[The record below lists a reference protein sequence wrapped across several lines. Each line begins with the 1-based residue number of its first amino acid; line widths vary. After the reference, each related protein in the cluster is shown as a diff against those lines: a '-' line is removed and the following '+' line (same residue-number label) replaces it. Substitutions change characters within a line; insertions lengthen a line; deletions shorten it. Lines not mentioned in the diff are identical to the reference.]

1 MADEV
6 RVYRRSERLRVTYFA
21 RCKTPAEA
29 ECDVVIVNVTPEGC
43 CITLNGAVMS
53 VNQHV
58 LIRLE
63 TGEALNG
70 MVRWVRDGQAGVLF
84 EEFVDRGRL
93 EYLRREHS
101 TFLSEHEWTDAPVQR
116 SVG

>member
-21 RCKTPAEA
+21 RCKKPAEA

-43 CITLNGAVMS
+43 CISLNGAVMQLD
-53 VNQHV
+53 QHI

-63 TGEALNG
+63 TGESLNG
-70 MVRWVRDGQAGVLF
+70 TVRWLRDGQAGILF
-84 EEFVDRGRL
+84 EEFVDPKRL
-93 EYLRREHS
+93 EYLRRNHS
-101 TFLSEHEWTDAPVQR
+101 TFLSEHEWTDEPVQR
-116 SVG
+116 SLV